1 MLKTPPRSTGGGAL
15 RRLEGAPLLAVV
27 SGPRTGAR
35 RALVPGRRTTIGYD
49 LECDVVIRHPS
60 LQGMRASV
68 SIDGE
73 EVRLHVDQGQV
84 SLLGLVV
91 PAGRSL
97 ILPRWVPFGLG
108 DAMLAV
114 GSEEGRGWANC
125 RRLAHHLAEER
136 AIDPAEEPAG
146 AGQAGDDPAPLL
158 DARGRL
164 DPVDRKAAGALSA
177 SWRGKGGGSASRA
190 LLWQVPAVMAVMLV
204 LGLAVAMLTPMVNA
218 DSSPTGAQ
226 SLDRVRTALADRG
239 LVALRVET
247 SADGTPV
254 VRGFVDTDAQRAQI
268 SGEVSRLGVRAYVE
282 LVSGEQLVRQVGDVF
297 RMKGLSARVQ
307 HLGRGVVEA
316 HLAEAE
322 PDRVRRAEDAV
333 RRDVPGLA
341 GLKVQFAPKA
351 PVASADRP
359 SRFSEDPAKRVV
371 SVAYGPHG
379 HVVTADGARY
389 FVGALLP
396 SGHRIVRIHE
406 GEVELL
412 RDGQTTRLAL

>member
-1 MLKTPPRSTGGGAL
+1 MLVA
-15 RRLEGAPLLAVV
+15 
-27 SGPRTGAR
+27 
-35 RALVPGRRTTIGYD
+35 GRRTTIGYD

-60 LQGMRASV
+60 LHGMRASL

-73 EVRLHVDQGQV
+73 EVRLHVDQGQIN
-84 SLLGLVV
+84 LLGLAV

-97 ILPRWVPFGLG
+97 VLPRWVPFALG

-114 GSEEGRGWANC
+114 GSEDGRGWANC
-125 RRLAHHLAEER
+125 RRLARQLAEER
-136 AIDPAEEPAG
+136 AIEPGEHPG
-146 AGQAGDDPAPLL
+146 AAADDAARTAPLL
-158 DARGRL
+158 DARQRL
-164 DPVDRKAAGALSA
+164 SAADRQAAGALSA
-177 SWRGKGGGSASRA
+177 GWRRGGARLGGRA
-190 LLWQVPAVMAVMLV
+190 LLWQVPAVAVVV
-204 LGLAVAMLTPMVNA
+204 LALGVAMAMLTPMVSA
-218 DSSPTGAQ
+218 DGAVSSGQ
-226 SLDRVRTALADRG
+226 SLDRVRAGLVDRG
-239 LVALRVET
+239 LTGLRVE
-247 SADGTPV
+247 SAADGTPV

-268 SGEVSRLGVRAYVE
+268 SGEVSRLGVRTYVE

-297 RMKGLSARVQ
+297 RMKGLSARVT

-316 HLAEAE
+316 QFAEVE
-322 PDRVRRAEDAV
+322 PERMRRAEDAV

-341 GLKVQFAPKA
+341 GLKVQFAAKPAA
-351 PVASADRP
+351 PVSDRP
-359 SRFSEDPAKRVV
+359 SRISDDPAKRVV

-396 SGHRIVRIHE
+396 SGHRIVRILD

>member
-1 MLKTPPRSTGGGAL
+1 MLKTPNRSAAGGAL

-27 SGPRTGAR
+27 AGPRTGAR
-35 RALVPGRRTTIGYD
+35 RALVAGRRTTIGYD
-49 LECDVVIRHPS
+49 LDCDVVIRHPS
-60 LQGMRASV
+60 LQGMRASL

-73 EVRLHVDQGQV
+73 EVRLHVDQGQIN
-84 SLLGLVV
+84 LLGLAV

-97 ILPRWVPFGLG
+97 VLPRWVPFALG

-125 RRLAHHLAEER
+125 RRLARQLAEER
-136 AIDPAEEPAG
+136 AIEPGEEPADA
-146 AGQAGDDPAPLL
+146 AGEAARAAPLL
-158 DARGRL
+158 DARQRL
-164 DPVDRKAAGALSA
+164 NAADRKTAGALSA
-177 SWRGKGGGSASRA
+177 GWRRSGAGARA
-190 LLWQVPAVMAVMLV
+190 LVWQVPAVLAVVLV
-204 LGLAVAMLTPMVNA
+204 LGVAVAMLTPMVSA
-218 DSSPTGAQ
+218 DVAPSAGQ
-226 SLDRVRTALADRG
+226 SLDRVRAGLADRG
-239 LVALRVET
+239 LTGLRVET
-247 SADGTPV
+247 AADGTPV

-297 RMKGLSARVQ
+297 RMKGLSARVS

-316 HLAEAE
+316 QLAEVDPE
-322 PDRVRRAEDAV
+322 RMRRAEDAV
-333 RRDVPGLA
+333 RRDVPGLV
-341 GLKVQFAPKA
+341 GLKVQFAAKPA
-351 PVASADRP
+351 TPAADRP
-359 SRFSEDPAKRVV
+359 SRIADDPAKRVV

-396 SGHRIVRIHE
+396 SGHRIVRIHD

>member
-1 MLKTPPRSTGGGAL
+1 MLRQSHRPAAGGAL
-15 RRLEGAPLLAVV
+15 RRLEGTPLLAVV
-27 SGPRTGAR
+27 AGPRTGAR
-35 RALVPGRRTTIGYD
+35 RSLVPGRRITIGYD
-49 LECDVVIRHPS
+49 LECDVVIRHVS
-60 LQGMRASV
+60 LQGMRASL

-84 SLLGLVV
+84 NLLGLAV
-91 PAGRSL
+91 PAGRSVV
-97 ILPRWVPFGLG
+97 LPRWVPFALG

-125 RRLAHHLAEER
+125 RRLARQLAEER
-136 AIDPAEEPAG
+136 AIEPGDESPAATRDEAQTP
-146 AGQAGDDPAPLL
+146 PLL
-158 DARGRL
+158 DARQRL
-164 DPVDRKAAGALSA
+164 NAADRQTAGALSEG
-177 SWRGKGGGSASRA
+177 WRRKGAAAGRRA
-190 LLWQVPAVMAVMLV
+190 LVWQVPVALAVVLV
-204 LGLAVAMLTPMVNA
+204 LGVAVAMLAPMVSA
-218 DSSPTGAQ
+218 DGAPATGQ
-226 SLDRVRTALADRG
+226 SIDRVRAALADRG
-239 LVALRVET
+239 LATLRVET
-247 SADGTPV
+247 AADGTPV

-268 SGEVSRLGVRAYVE
+268 SGEVSRLGVRTYVE

-297 RMKGLSARVQ
+297 RMKGLSARVN

-322 PDRVRRAEDAV
+322 AERVRRAEDAV

-341 GLKVQFAPKA
+341 GLKVQFSAKA
-351 PVASADRP
+351 PPPPQDRSARVSD
-359 SRFSEDPAKRVV
+359 DPGKRVV

-389 FVGALLP
+389 FVGGLLP
-396 SGHRIVRIHE
+396 SGHRIVRIHD